1 MADDNAQAPIA
12 TDTQTESGETS
23 ANTSKPE
30 FIQDKFWDSERNE
43 VNLENLASSYNSL
56 EKKLGSRT
64 EDLSKQIRE
73 DLEMEKLKS
82 APEEYKVNLPE
93 LPENVDVSV
102 SDDMEIVQ
110 WWKDTAKKNGL
121 SQEQFDQGV
130 EMFVN
135 NAIATLPDMNAEMQK
150 LGDNAKERVE
160 AAELWSKKNLSPESY
175 QTFSNVAS
183 TAEGVK
189 VIEEIMKMTKDSPM
203 PTTPTQV
210 SVAPN
215 LQDLKSMINDPRYYD
230 SNRRDP
236 AYVKRVEELFEKAYQ
251 NKQG

>member
-93 LPENVDVSV
+93 LPENVDVTV

-150 LGDNAKERVE
+150 LGDNAKERIE

-175 QTFSNVAS
+175 QTFSSVAS

-203 PTTPTQV
+203 PSTPTQV

-251 NKQG
+251 NKQR

>member
-30 FIQDKFWDSERNE
+30 FIQDKFWDAERNE

-110 WWKDTAKKNGL
+110 WWKETAKKNGL
-121 SQEQFDQGV
+121 SQDQFDQGV

-175 QTFSNVAS
+175 QTFSSVAS

>member
-30 FIQDKFWDSERNE
+30 FIQDKFWDVERNE

-135 NAIATLPDMNAEMQK
+135 NAVATLPDMNAEMQK

-203 PTTPTQV
+203 PSTPTQV

>member
-1 MADDNAQAPIA
+1 MVDDNATNTAPV
-12 TDTQTESGETS
+12 TTEETT
-23 ANTSKPE
+23 AVTKPE
-30 FIQDKFWDSERNE
+30 YVQDKFWDADRNE

-64 EDLSKQIRE
+64 EDLSKQIRQDIE
-73 DLEMEKLKS
+73 LERLSKS
-82 APEEYKVNLPE
+82 PEEYKVNLPE

-110 WWKDTAKKNGL
+110 WWKETAKSNGL

-130 EMFVN
+130 NMFIN
-135 NAIATLPDMNAEMQK
+135 NAIATLPDINSEMEK
-150 LGDNAKERVE
+150 LGDTAKERIE
-160 AAELWSKKNLSPESY
+160 AAELWSKKNLSPDAY
-175 QTFSNVAS
+175 NTFSSVAS

-189 VIEEIMKMTKDSPM
+189 AIEEIMKLTKDSPI

-210 SVAPN
+210 SVTPDI
-215 LQDLKSMINDPRYYD
+215 QDLKSMLNDPRYYD
-230 SNRRDP
+230 SNQRDP
-236 AYVKRVEELFEKAYQ
+236 AYVKRVEQLFEKAYQ

>member
-1 MADDNAQAPIA
+1 MVDDNATNTAPV
-12 TDTQTESGETS
+12 TTEETT
-23 ANTSKPE
+23 AVTKPE
-30 FIQDKFWDSERNE
+30 YVQDKFWDADRNE

-64 EDLSKQIRE
+64 EDLSKQIRQDIE
-73 DLEMEKLKS
+73 LERLSK

-110 WWKDTAKKNGL
+110 WWKETAKSNGL

-130 EMFVN
+130 NMFIN
-135 NAIATLPDMNAEMQK
+135 NAVATLPDINVEMEK
-150 LGDNAKERVE
+150 LGDTAKERIE
-160 AAELWSKKNLSPESY
+160 AAELWSKKNLSPDAY
-175 QTFSNVAS
+175 NTFSSVAS

-189 VIEEIMKMTKDSPM
+189 AIEEIMKLTKDSPI

-210 SVAPN
+210 SVTPDI
-215 LQDLKSMINDPRYYD
+215 QDLKSMLNDPRYYD
-230 SNRRDP
+230 SNQRDP
-236 AYVKRVEELFEKAYQ
+236 AYVKRVEQLFEKAYQ